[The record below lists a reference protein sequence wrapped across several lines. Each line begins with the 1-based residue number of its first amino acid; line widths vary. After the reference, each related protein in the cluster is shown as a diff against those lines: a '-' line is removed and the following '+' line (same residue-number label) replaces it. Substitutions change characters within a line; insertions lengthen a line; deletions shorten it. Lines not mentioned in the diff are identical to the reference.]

1 MLCGRTKSAFFTGG
15 SQWIAVSSR
24 LLHARLKFQH
34 HGTQVTW
41 IHVLVCYALTF
52 RSPRDKKIES
62 YNQMQERIHS
72 IPSNNHLVIL
82 GDFNVHVGQALSWK
96 DAWSG
101 TRGGY
106 EIGVG
111 E

>member
-1 MLCGRTKSAFFTGG
+1 MTGG
-15 SQWIAVSSR
+15 PQWIAGSSR
-24 LLHARLKFQH
+24 LLHTRLKFQH

-41 IHVLVCYALTF
+41 IHVLVCYALTIC
-52 RSPRDKKIES
+52 SPRDKKIES
-62 YNQMQERIHS
+62 YNHLQERIQS
-72 IPSNNHLVIL
+72 VPSNNHLFIL
-82 GDFNVHVGQALSWK
+82 GDFNAHVGQALSLK

-106 EIGVG
+106 GIGVG

>member
-1 MLCGRTKSAFFTGG
+1 MTGG

-52 RSPRDKKIES
+52 RSPRNKKIES
-62 YNQMQERIHS
+62 YNQLQERIQS
-72 IPSNNHLVIL
+72 TPNDNHLVIL
-82 GDFNVHVGQALSWK
+82 GEFNAHVGQALSWK

-101 TRGGY
+101 TRVDYG
-106 EIGVG
+106 IGVG

>member
-1 MLCGRTKSAFFTGG
+1 MTGG
-15 SQWIAVSSR
+15 FQWIAVPSR

-34 HGTQVTW
+34 NVTQVTW

-52 RSPRDKKIES
+52 RSPRGKKTES
-62 YNQMQERIHS
+62 YNQLQERIQS
-72 IPSNNHLVIL
+72 IPRNNHLVIL
-82 GDFNVHVGQALSWK
+82 GDFNAHVGQALSWK

-106 EIGVG
+106 GIGVG